1 MNNKKIK
8 KKNLNSNTSMVY
20 LSTTLIFIVGLILF
34 LTSRMYIP
42 EVIPMKYTELNVV
55 NDLYSDGKITINEW
69 KYDEKQNIMEVI
81 LKTDKVKGFDNDLH
95 FSSVSRVDRQ
105 RYLDVEVPYK
115 ENDIYVV
122 VIKNVPKQFE
132 QIALR
137 IDKEYNDYYDLF
149 TEDEEVKEKESNT
162 VAALYT
168 DQRMVDRG
176 TIEQKSPKRYAI
188 QIVTT
193 LVENAE
199 SDSTTIRKSIEK
211 INKAIEI
218 LRVEVSEKEED
229 KIYQTAEEQLET
241 DSTIHSLLYK
251 IEEME
256 DDKVKKEEEII
267 INDKKIEK
275 LNQKKNDLKMGN

>member
-1 MNNKKIK
+1 MNNKKVK
-8 KKNLNSNTSMVY
+8 KKNLNFNTSMVY
-20 LSTTLIFIVGLILF
+20 LSTTLIFIAVLVLF
-34 LTSRMYIP
+34 LTSRMYMA

-69 KYDEKQNIMEVI
+69 KYDEKQNTMEVI
-81 LKTDKVKGFDNDLH
+81 LKADKVKDFDSDLN
-95 FSSVSRVDRQ
+95 FSAVSRVNRQ
-105 RYLDVEVPYK
+105 RYLEVEVPYK

-149 TEDEEVKEKESNT
+149 TEDEEVKDKETNT
-162 VAALYT
+162 IVALYT
-168 DQRMVDRG
+168 DQRVVDRG
-176 TIEQKSPKRYAI
+176 TIESKSPKKYAI
-188 QIVTT
+188 QIVSS
-193 LVENAE
+193 LIEDAE
-199 SDSTTIRKSIEK
+199 SNSSNIRKSIEK
-211 INKAIEI
+211 VDKAIEV
-218 LRVEVSEKEED
+218 LRAEVSEKQED

-241 DSTIHSLLYK
+241 DSSIHSLLYK

-275 LNQKKNDLKMGN
+275 LIQKKNDLEMGN